1 MASIQKRGDAWRA
14 LIRRKGHAAISQTFD
29 TKAEAESWARKIESG
44 IDRGQHTDH
53 RPALAVTLGECLTR
67 YYNEVSINKKS
78 KRPEL
83 SRIRILLDHP
93 LAKRAIGSLR
103 PDDFARY
110 RDARLKEVAPATTR
124 LELALLSHL
133 FTTAIREW
141 GLGLAANPI
150 RMIAKP
156 KVRNE
161 RDRRFEGDEET
172 RLFAAIDSIAAAAI
186 PRAGDHPRTWLRPLV
201 VVALE
206 TGMRQGELLSMTWD
220 NLRAAER
227 FVLLPDTKNGT
238 ARRVPLTRT
247 ALEAIESL
255 PHRDPRIFPVTPG
268 SVKNF
273 WTRAVA
279 DAGIED
285 FHFHDLRHEATS
297 RMARKLPMH
306 DLMKVTG
313 HKTAAMLARY
323 YHPVPADLAAALDA

>member
-1 MASIQKRGDAWRA
+1 MASFQRRGDAWRA

-78 KRPEL
+78 NRKEL

-93 LAKRAIGSLR
+93 LSKRAIGSLR

-124 LELALLSHL
+124 LELALISHL
-133 FTTAIREW
+133 STT
-141 GLGLAANPI
+141 ANPI

-161 RDRRFEGDEET
+161 RDRRFKGDEEV
-172 RLFAAIDSIAAAAI
+172 RLFVVIDAI
-186 PRAGDHPRTWLRPLV
+186 

-206 TGMRQGELLSMTWD
+206 TGMRQGELL
-220 NLRAAER
+220 
-227 FVLLPDTKNGT
+227 TKASTPLNT
-238 ARRVPLTRT
+238 VMPQSIIRR
-247 ALEAIESL
+247 
-255 PHRDPRIFPVTPG
+255 
-268 SVKNF
+268 
-273 WTRAVA
+273 
-279 DAGIED
+279 
-285 FHFHDLRHEATS
+285 DLC
-297 RMARKLPMH
+297 
-306 DLMKVTG
+306 G
-313 HKTAAMLARY
+313 HG
-323 YHPVPADLAAALDA
+323 V